1 MKLAIMQPYFFP
13 YIGYWQL
20 MNAVDKFVV
29 YDNIQYTKGG
39 WIRRNRILL
48 NNSDKLISLPIKND
62 SDFLD
67 IRDRFISENFYT
79 KEKNKIK
86 NLIKES
92 YRKAPYYEVVKPL
105 IGKIL
110 DQNENNLFRFLY
122 NSIIFLK
129 EYLNINTEII
139 ISSSIDMD
147 HSLKNKDRVI
157 EICKKLNADHY
168 INPIGGT
175 KLYNKE
181 EFARHNIKLNFLK
194 TGDIKYQQ
202 FGDEFIPNL
211 SIIDVMMFN
220 SREKIQEMLEQY
232 NLI

>member
-1 MKLAIMQPYFFP
+1 
-13 YIGYWQL
+13 
-20 MNAVDKFVV
+20 
-29 YDNIQYTKGG
+29 
-39 WIRRNRILL
+39 
-48 NNSDKLISLPIKND
+48 
-62 SDFLD
+62 
-67 IRDRFISENFYT
+67 
-79 KEKNKIK
+79 
-86 NLIKES
+86 
-92 YRKAPYYEVVKPL
+92 
-105 IGKIL
+105 
-110 DQNENNLFRFLY
+110 
-122 NSIIFLK
+122 
-129 EYLNINTEII
+129 
-139 ISSSIDMD
+139 MD

-157 EICKKLNADHY
+157 EIFKKLNADHY